1 MIYYQEDDCKDMI
14 IIVKPEYGNDNQVKK
29 TQNVREKYMRFTDK
43 TDNKDLIIDVLRHQ
57 VFLDGKKIILTT
69 LEFSLLFL
77 LASQPERVYTY
88 EQIYESVWGEPYNN
102 EKGNIMTHINH
113 IRNKIELNPDHHQ
126 YIENI
131 RGVGYRF
138 RK

>member
-1 MIYYQEDDCKDMI
+1 MI

-29 TQNVREKYMRFTDK
+29 IQNVREKYMRFTDK

-77 LASQPERVYTY
+77 LLLIS
-88 EQIYESVWGEPYNN
+88 
-102 EKGNIMTHINH
+102 
-113 IRNKIELNPDHHQ
+113 
-126 YIENI
+126 
-131 RGVGYRF
+131 
-138 RK
+138 